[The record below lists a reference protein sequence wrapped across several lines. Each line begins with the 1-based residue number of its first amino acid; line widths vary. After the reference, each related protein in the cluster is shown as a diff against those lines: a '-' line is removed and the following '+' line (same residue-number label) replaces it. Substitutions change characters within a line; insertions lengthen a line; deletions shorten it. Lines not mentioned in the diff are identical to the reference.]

1 MDGLLIDTE
10 PVWRTAEKEVFAELG
25 VELTQA
31 DLLDTTGV
39 RVDELVAA
47 FLPRRPPSADPPG
60 SDPSRPS
67 PSRPS
72 PAGPSPAEVAARI
85 TNLVVD
91 YVRRAGEPMPGVPE
105 AIALFERSGLRLAI
119 ASSSPERL
127 IDAVCARLKLDIDIR
142 CSALDEPR
150 GKPAPDVYLAAARR
164 LRLTP
169 ARCLAVE
176 DSPAGVAG
184 REGRRHDLRRGPGP
198 PADRRSPLPPRRPGP
213 ALPHRADRAA
223 PPCAHDLTGERCAVR
238 NRSTSSPVV
247 VASVASLSS
256 RQRPVNRGNR
266 MASPASSLT
275 TPHPA
280 E

>member
-1 MDGLLIDTE
+1 MIALSITGAVLDMDGLLIDTE
-10 PVWRTAEKEVFAELG
+10 PVWRTAEHEVFAELG

-39 RVDELVAA
+39 TIGEVVAA
-47 FLPRRPPSADPPG
+47 LLPRRPPSAGPPAPSPPG
-60 SDPSRPS
+60 PGPSGPR
-67 PSRPS
+67 

-85 TNLVVD
+85 TDLVVD
-91 YVRRAGEPMPGVPE
+91 YVGRAGEPMPGVPE

-176 DSPAGVAG
+176 DSPAGVVAAKDAG
-184 REGRRHDLRRGPGP
+184 MTCVAVPD
-198 PADRRSPLPPRRPGP
+198 PLLTGDPRYR
-213 ALPHRADRAA
+213 RADLVL
-223 PPCAHDLTGERCAVR
+223 P
-238 NRSTSSPVV
+238 
-247 VASVASLSS
+247 
-256 RQRPVNRGNR
+256 
-266 MASPASSLT
+266 SLT
-275 TPHPA
+275 ELTEPLLLRLTT
-280 E
+280 

>member
-25 VELTQA
+25 VELTEA

-39 RVDELVAA
+39 RVDEMAAA
-47 FLPRRPPSADPPG
+47 FLSRRPPSAAPP
-60 SDPSRPS
+60 
-67 PSRPS
+67 
-72 PAGPSPAEVAARI
+72 GPSPAEVAARI
-85 TNLVVD
+85 TDLVVD
-91 YVRRAGEPMPGVPE
+91 YVGRAGEPMPGVPE

-127 IDAVCARLKLDIDIR
+127 IDAVCARLGLDIDIR

-176 DSPAGVAG
+176 DSPAGVVAAKAAG
-184 REGRRHDLRRGPGP
+184 MTCVAVPDPLLTGDSRYRRADLVLPSLTELTEPLLRRF
-198 PADRRSPLPPRRPGP
+198 
-213 ALPHRADRAA
+213 
-223 PPCAHDLTGERCAVR
+223 
-238 NRSTSSPVV
+238 
-247 VASVASLSS
+247 
-256 RQRPVNRGNR
+256 
-266 MASPASSLT
+266 T
-275 TPHPA
+275 T
-280 E
+280 

>member
-1 MDGLLIDTE
+1 MDGLLIDAE

-25 VELTQA
+25 MELTEA

-39 RVDELVAA
+39 RVDEMAAAFLSRRPPSAAPAVA

-60 SDPSRPS
+60 ATPPSAGP
-67 PSRPS
+67 P
-72 PAGPSPAEVAARI
+72 GPSPAEVAARI
-85 TNLVVD
+85 TDLVVD
-91 YVRRAGEPMPGVPE
+91 YVGRAGEPMPGVPE

-127 IDAVCARLKLDIDIR
+127 IDAVCARLGLDIDIR

-176 DSPAGVAG
+176 DSPAGVVAAKAAG
-184 REGRRHDLRRGPGP
+184 MTCVAVPDPLLTGDPRYRRADLVLPSLTELTEPLLRRF
-198 PADRRSPLPPRRPGP
+198 
-213 ALPHRADRAA
+213 
-223 PPCAHDLTGERCAVR
+223 
-238 NRSTSSPVV
+238 
-247 VASVASLSS
+247 
-256 RQRPVNRGNR
+256 
-266 MASPASSLT
+266 T
-275 TPHPA
+275 T
-280 E
+280 

>member
-1 MDGLLIDTE
+1 LIKAVVLDMDGLLIDTE

-47 FLPRRPPSADPPG
+47 FLPRRPPSADPSGASPPG
-60 SDPSRPS
+60 AYPSGPS
-67 PSRPS
+67 PSGPGPPGAYPS
-72 PAGPSPAEVAARI
+72 GPSPAEVADRI
-85 TNLVVD
+85 TDLVVD
-91 YVRRAGEPMPGVPE
+91 YVGRAGEPMPGVPE
-105 AIALFERSGLRLAI
+105 TIALFERSGLRLAI

-164 LRLTP
+164 LRLSP

-176 DSPAGVAG
+176 DSPAGVVAAKDAG
-184 REGRRHDLRRGPGP
+184 MTCVAVPD
-198 PADRRSPLPPRRPGP
+198 PLLTGDPRYR
-213 ALPHRADRAA
+213 RADLVLPSLTELTEPLLRAL
-223 PPCAHDLTGERCAVR
+223 C
-238 NRSTSSPVV
+238 
-247 VASVASLSS
+247 
-256 RQRPVNRGNR
+256 
-266 MASPASSLT
+266 SLT
-275 TPHPA
+275 T
-280 E
+280 

>member
-10 PVWRTAEKEVFAELG
+10 PVWRTAEKEVFADLG
-25 VELTQA
+25 IELTEA

-39 RVDELVAA
+39 RVDELAAAFLSRRPPSADPPAA

-60 SDPSRPS
+60 AHAAPPPRPSR
-67 PSRPS
+67 RP
-72 PAGPSPAEVAARI
+72 PARPGPSPAEIAARI
-85 TNLVVD
+85 TDLVVD
-91 YVRRAGEPMPGVPE
+91 YVGRAGEPMPGVPE

-176 DSPAGVAG
+176 DSPAGVLAAKAAG
-184 REGRRHDLRRGPGP
+184 MTCVAVPDPLLTGDPRYRRADLVLPSLTELTEPLLRRF
-198 PADRRSPLPPRRPGP
+198 
-213 ALPHRADRAA
+213 
-223 PPCAHDLTGERCAVR
+223 
-238 NRSTSSPVV
+238 
-247 VASVASLSS
+247 
-256 RQRPVNRGNR
+256 
-266 MASPASSLT
+266 T
-275 TPHPA
+275 T
-280 E
+280 

>member
-47 FLPRRPPSADPPG
+47 FLPRRPPSAGPPG
-60 SDPSRPS
+60 PS
-67 PSRPS
+67 PSGPS
-72 PAGPSPAEVAARI
+72 PSGPSPSGPSPAEVADRI
-85 TNLVVD
+85 TDLVVD

-105 AIALFERSGLRLAI
+105 TIALFERSGLRLAI

-164 LRLTP
+164 LRLSP

-176 DSPAGVAG
+176 DSPAGVVAAKDAG
-184 REGRRHDLRRGPGP
+184 MTCVAVPD
-198 PADRRSPLPPRRPGP
+198 PLLTGDPRYR
-213 ALPHRADRAA
+213 RADLVLPSLTELTEPLLRAL
-223 PPCAHDLTGERCAVR
+223 C
-238 NRSTSSPVV
+238 
-247 VASVASLSS
+247 
-256 RQRPVNRGNR
+256 
-266 MASPASSLT
+266 SLT
-275 TPHPA
+275 T
-280 E
+280 